1 MKTRII
7 AAAAICVLTLATAA
21 QAQDWPSKAVRVVS
35 PFAAGGSSDT
45 VARIITDDLSE
56 RLHQQFYVENR
67 GGAGGL
73 IGSAAVAN
81 SPADGYTFLISSIG
95 THVFGPLTNANAGYD
110 PITSFTHVAYLGG
123 PPTVVVV
130 HPSLGVTSFKD
141 LIALLKSR
149 SDALPYVSPGPGTIG
164 NLMAEYWAER
174 ESVKLAHVAYKGSGQ
189 AMNDLVAGHVKMGS
203 LTWTAALGQM
213 RGGTV
218 IPIAVSSARRMPGF
232 PNVPTMKELGYPDL
246 VVTTWFGIA
255 APAGLPTIITERMNG
270 EINHALDTPSVR
282 DHLVGQG
289 FELEKM
295 TPAELTAYIRAEL
308 AKWGPLAKKVMAAGA
323 AK

>member
-1 MKTRII
+1 VTPRLATI
-7 AAAAICVLTLATAA
+7 ALIVCALATAA
-21 QAQDWPSKAVRVVS
+21 RAQDWPTKPVRIVS

-45 VARIITDDLSE
+45 VARIIADDLGA
-56 RLHQQFYVENR
+56 RLHEQFIVENR

-81 SPADGYTFLISSIG
+81 SPPDGYTFLLSSIG
-95 THVFGPLTNANAGYD
+95 THVFAPLTNANAGYD

-130 HPSLGVTSFKD
+130 HPSLGVKTFKE

-174 ESVKLAHVAYKGSGQ
+174 ENVKLAHVAYKGSGQ

-213 RGGTV
+213 HGGTV
-218 IPIAVSSARRMPGF
+218 IPLAVSSARRMPEF
-232 PNVPTMKELGYPDL
+232 PDVPTMRELGYPDL
-246 VVTTWFGIA
+246 VVTTWFGLA
-255 APAGLPTIITERMNG
+255 APAGLPPAITERMNS
-270 EINHALDTPSVR
+270 EVNRALDSATVR
-282 DHLVGQG
+282 DRLTGQG

-295 TPAELTAYIRAEL
+295 TPAELTAYIGAEL
-308 AKWGPLAKKVMAAGA
+308 TKWAPLAKKVMAAGA

>member
-1 MKTRII
+1 MRTI
-7 AAAAICVLTLATAA
+7 AAAAICALALATAA
-21 QAQDWPSKAVRVVS
+21 QAQDWPIKAVRIVS

-45 VARIITDDLSE
+45 VARIIADDLSG

-73 IGSAAVAN
+73 IGSALVAN

-95 THVFGPLTNANAGYD
+95 THVFAPLTNANAGYD
-110 PITSFTHVAYLGG
+110 PIASFTHVAYLGG

-130 HPSLGVTSFKD
+130 NPSLGVKSFRE

-174 ESVKLAHVAYKGSGQ
+174 ENVKLTHIAYKGSGQ

-203 LTWTAALGQM
+203 LTWTSALGQM
-213 RGGTV
+213 RAGMV
-218 IPIAVSSARRMPGF
+218 IPVAVSSARRMPGF
-232 PNVPTMKELGYPDL
+232 PDVPTMKELGYPDL
-246 VVTTWFGIA
+246 VVTTRFGLA
-255 APAGLPTIITERMNG
+255 GPAGLPPAITERMNG

-282 DHLVGQG
+282 DRLTAQG
-289 FELEKM
+289 FELETM
-295 TPAELTAYIRAEL
+295 TPAELTAYIGAEL
-308 AKWGPLAKKVMAAGA
+308 TKWGPLAKKVMAGA